1 MCTAVSVMKLS
12 MKSLAW
18 AALRVFT
25 FLPETAVHF
34 SLFELLLYFL
44 ADLAR
49 LTHIDDKNKKG
60 LES

>member
-1 MCTAVSVMKLS
+1 MKLS

-49 LTHIDDKNKKG
+49 LTHIDDKN
-60 LES
+60 